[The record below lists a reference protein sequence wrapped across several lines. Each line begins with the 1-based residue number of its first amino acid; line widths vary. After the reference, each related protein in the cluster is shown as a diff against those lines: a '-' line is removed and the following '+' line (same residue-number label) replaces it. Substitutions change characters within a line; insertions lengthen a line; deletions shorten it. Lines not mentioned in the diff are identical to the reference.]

1 MSATRVEGSGELP
14 GPVADQEPE
23 ARGAVTEIHQEIP
36 DLLTVHG
43 PPGFAVT
50 PRMCT
55 YRLLTVHGPPG
66 FAVTP
71 RMCTYRLPTSIT
83 KKQYKRRSVTA
94 QST

>member
-55 YRLLTVHGPPG
+55 YRL
-66 FAVTP
+66 
-71 RMCTYRLPTSIT
+71 PTSIT